1 MLMTAREKLIN
12 DLASM
17 SNFDYDALLEDVE
30 QERMERKETTRREAL
45 AATRREA
52 LAAFENAWEKLE
64 DLGLCAYCGC
74 GDRELPI
81 SYIVW
86 KE

>member
-17 SNFDYDALLEDVE
+17 SNFEYDALLEDVE
-30 QERMERKETTRREAL
+30 QERMRREETTRREAL
-45 AATRREA
+45 AA
-52 LAAFENAWEKLE
+52 FEDAWEKLE
-64 DLGLCAYCGC
+64 DLGFCAYCGC

-81 SYIVW
+81 SYIIW